1 MLDEALQVIRYTIDP
16 QIPEAD
22 KLKPWIW
29 MEKLRVHYT
38 GSIGSSLLSDR
49 FKFWKLNQA
58 LYETVQDWEVK
69 VRQAG
74 NLCEYAPISDKKCR
88 DKFVFGLHND
98 ILRTD
103 LLRTHLKSD
112 NSSKTMSDVVAEAK
126 ALEAAQKASKMMGSS
141 ASALEEQVNWTYDKQ
156 GQPDTKPCYWC
167 GDPRGP
173 HTRKMCPAT
182 ERHCNKCNGRDH
194 FARVCTE
201 TRSYQQYEPKPGRQN
216 SRPVRGLGRGRPNI
230 NRSHMRSIAS
240 QPVDRRDL
248 HLLHASE
255 EEENAPP

>member
-1 MLDEALQVIRYTIDP
+1 MPDEALQVIRYTIDP

-126 ALEAAQKASKMMGSS
+126 ALEAAQKASKMMGNS
-141 ASALEEQVNWTYDKQ
+141 ASALEEQVNWTFHKQ

-167 GDPRGP
+167 GDPRV
-173 HTRKMCPAT
+173 HTQG
-182 ERHCNKCNGRDH
+182 KCARRLRDIVTSVMVGTILPV
-194 FARVCTE
+194 FA
-201 TRSYQQYEPKPGRQN
+201 PKPGLTN
-216 SRPVRGLGRGRPNI
+216 SMSRNQAGKIQGPCVAWVG
-230 NRSHMRSIAS
+230 A
-240 QPVDRRDL
+240 
-248 HLLHASE
+248 
-255 EEENAPP
+255 APTLTEAT